1 MVRKN
6 NATTEDT
13 RGTEDISRIMVYGTL
28 IGVGGLLLT
37 IAVLLMYEHYAA
49 ENPVLDAVYDL
60 WLRRQDLDALDRACA
75 ANPRRSDLIV
85 TFTTLPSRI
94 ERIDLTLKSLFHQR
108 VAPAE
113 IRLHVPRESRREGVP
128 YAVPDRLSR
137 LQSLT
142 IVRTDD
148 YGPATKSIPA
158 LLAAR
163 PDQRLLVIDDDRVFH
178 PRFVEQMAAWSDAHP
193 DAAVAGSGWDA
204 PADLIDHPTTLFD
217 TLAGRA
223 PAPIKCT
230 RVRGCRDVDIM
241 QGLSGYVVRPRF
253 FDPAALVDYA
263 RAPEAAFFVDDVWIG
278 AHCRARKI
286 VCHGRRTN
294 FPSMADARFY
304 KRSSVALP
312 NRGTGT
318 LESRNN
324 TIMLKFFADRWRKI

>member
-1 MVRKN
+1 M
-6 NATTEDT
+6 
-13 RGTEDISRIMVYGTL
+13 TL
-28 IGVGGLLLT
+28 VTLLIAAGALLL
-37 IAVLLMYEHYAA
+37 AGVAFLVAYEYYAA
-49 ENPVLDAVYDL
+49 ENPVLDAIYDV
-60 WLRRQDLDALDRACA
+60 WLRRQDLEALDRACA
-75 ANPRRSDLIV
+75 ANPRRADLVV

-94 ERIDLTLKSLFHQR
+94 DRIDLTLKSLFRQT
-108 VAPAE
+108 VAPAA
-113 IRLHVPRESRREGVP
+113 IRLHVPRDSRREGVP
-128 YAVPDRLSR
+128 YVVPERLSR
-137 LQSLT
+137 LKSLT

-158 LLAAR
+158 ILAGP

-178 PRFVEQMAAWSDAHP
+178 PHFVEQMTAWSDAHP

-204 PADLIDHPTTLFD
+204 PADLIDRPTSLID
-217 TLAGRA
+217 TLMGRA
-223 PAPIKCT
+223 PAPLKCT

-241 QGLSGYVVRPRF
+241 QGLSGYIVRPRD
-253 FDPAALVDYA
+253 FDAAALADYS
-263 RAPEAAFFVDDVWIG
+263 RAPEAAFFVDDVWIS

-294 FPSMADARFY
+294 FPSLADARFY

-324 TIMLKFFADRWRKI
+324 TIMLKYFAECWKNSR